1 MHEDRKLLFQ
11 RTANQN
17 VFNTALK
24 SMTENEE
31 DAYVILLNFKNT
43 GWDLWVICWDP
54 PDGTKSKV

>member
-1 MHEDRKLLFQ
+1 MHEDRNLLFQ
-11 RTANQN
+11 ITANQN

-43 GWDLWVICWDP
+43 SWDLWVICWDP
-54 PDGTKSKV
+54 P